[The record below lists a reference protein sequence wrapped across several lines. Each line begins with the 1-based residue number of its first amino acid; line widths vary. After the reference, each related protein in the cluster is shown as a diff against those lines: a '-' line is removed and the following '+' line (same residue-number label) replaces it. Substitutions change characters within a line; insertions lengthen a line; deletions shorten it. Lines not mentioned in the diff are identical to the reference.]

1 MVYEGIRRCDL
12 CSSEILGNR
21 GMDIC
26 YLCRLLINGD
36 SDVVDDEDLTHA
48 ANVLMFPQHRAHA
61 PMTLRGD

>member
-1 MVYEGIRRCDL
+1 
-12 CSSEILGNR
+12 
-21 GMDIC
+21 MDIC

-48 ANVLMFPQHRAHA
+48 ANVLMFPQHRARA